1 MGPIQTLIGKALAVS
16 GGAIAFGKKSNEN
29 ENEGQTPEEQ
39 EKEAQSS
46 LAAKTVKTAQDK
58 KIDSPK
64 SVYFWGNTEE
74 ALGTSSEV
82 ASVLATQSLHNA
94 ATSKTRARDKVRAR
108 KQELI
113 RRKVASAAK

>member
-1 MGPIQTLIGKALAVS
+1 MGPIQTLIGKALAAS

-29 ENEGQTPEEQ
+29 EGQTPEEQ
-39 EKEAQSS
+39 EKETQSS
-46 LAAKTVKTAQDK
+46 LAAKAVKTAQDK

-94 ATSKTRARDKVRAR
+94 TSSKTRARDKVRAR